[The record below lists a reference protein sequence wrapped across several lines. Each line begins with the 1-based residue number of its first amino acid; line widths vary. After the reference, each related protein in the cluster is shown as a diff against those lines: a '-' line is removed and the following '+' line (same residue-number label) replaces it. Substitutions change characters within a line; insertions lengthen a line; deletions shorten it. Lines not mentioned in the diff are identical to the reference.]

1 MTTKAELKLHV
12 EYVTKTPFPYVLLA
26 GHFEHPKDGKRTIH
40 VGVTLTGVGQRPLIS
55 GLLCEGT
62 VKELRC
68 EDGKQKSRLRPEKS
82 WQARLS
88 VDVATMKKLLAS
100 PRSATSENVLVT
112 WNETPVSGDSGSH
125 LPFFG
130 VDPHVEIVGA
140 KAC

>member
-1 MTTKAELKLHV
+1 MTTKAVLQLHV

-26 GHFEHPKDGKRTIH
+26 GHFEHPKDGKRTIR
-40 VGVTLTGVGQRPLIS
+40 VGVTLTGIGQRPLIS

-62 VKELRC
+62 VKELCC
-68 EDGKQKSRLRPEKS
+68 EDGKQKTKLRPEKS

-88 VDVATMKKLLAS
+88 IDDATMKELLLS

-112 WNETPVSGDSGSH
+112 WNETPAPDDSGPH

-130 VDPHVEIVGA
+130 VDPHVEVVGA